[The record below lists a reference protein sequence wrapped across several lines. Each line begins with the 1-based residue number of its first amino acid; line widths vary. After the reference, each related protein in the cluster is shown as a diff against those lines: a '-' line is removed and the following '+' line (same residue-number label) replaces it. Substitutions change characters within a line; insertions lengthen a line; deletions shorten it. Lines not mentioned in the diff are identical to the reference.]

1 MPRKSMKRQS
11 KKQIGCSAKQM
22 GHSAKQMGHSAKQM
36 GGDCANKQN
45 GGDASTHT
53 ERIYGAVGQQ
63 GTAAGQGNL
72 INSMKGGYR
81 KSPKSPK
88 SLKKRMGGSGIVDLV
103 VPAVLLYGQQRY
115 TRRSKKN
122 VSKSK

>member
-1 MPRKSMKRQS
+1 MPRKSIKRQS
-11 KKQIGCSAKQM
+11 KRQIGC
-22 GHSAKQMGHSAKQM
+22 SAKQMGHSAKQM

-45 GGDASTHT
+45 GGDASTHA
-53 ERIYGAVGQQ
+53 ERTYGAVSQQ

-88 SLKKRMGGSGIVDLV
+88 KRMGGSGIVDLV
-103 VPAVLLYGQQRY
+103 VPAALLYGQQRY